1 MGLAFSYPI
10 LAITIQWLCGHAID
24 FGGQEVIAASPP
36 QARIFTAVWLGSSLF
51 FYLFAGA
58 SKSRWR
64 WTLVILAT
72 GILALG
78 SIFADRFAVPRNVAG
93 TVACTVAV
101 AVAVAEVRSS
111 RPMA

>member
-1 MGLAFSYPI
+1 MGLAFAYPI

-78 SIFADRFAVPRNVAG
+78 SIFADRFAVPRNVA
-93 TVACTVAV
+93 VAVAGTVAV
-101 AVAVAEVRSS
+101 AGAEVRSS